1 MRPPL
6 PALAALA
13 GLAVSLGACAS
24 APPAPATT
32 QGADLGFRVMYD
44 HTALHVAD
52 LDAAVAFYRDVFGL
66 PEIAAPGDPAVI
78 RWLSLGG
85 DDQIHLIDFDG
96 DVPPTDK
103 AVHLALAVTDLD
115 AFVAHLDRLGVAY
128 SDWPGAAG
136 VVSLRPD
143 GVRQVYVQDPD
154 GYWVEV
160 NTARG

>member
-1 MRPPL
+1 M
-6 PALAALA
+6 
-13 GLAVSLGACAS
+13 
-24 APPAPATT
+24 
-32 QGADLGFRVMYD
+32 
-44 HTALHVAD
+44 
-52 LDAAVAFYRDVFGL
+52 
-66 PEIAAPGDPAVI
+66 
-78 RWLSLGG
+78 
-85 DDQIHLIDFDG
+85 
-96 DVPPTDK
+96 
-103 AVHLALAVTDLD
+103 TDLD